1 MTVPVRFSLALTLG
15 LSILPRAFG
24 GATDAV
30 PPEPVP
36 LALNLTNQQIAETI
50 AARLR
55 QSGMLQHYDIDVRY
69 RDGSAELSGSVAD
82 AGQRDR
88 VLRLVRDVAGVRQ
101 VVDRLSVAGA
111 IVPVQA
117 AAVPEALPPV
127 SALDAPPPAA
137 APAAPPAAGANA
149 APPEAT
155 PIFQAPG
162 VAPNTANPPRM
173 PPYAW
178 PTYAPYNNYSRV
190 ATPLAYPYN
199 SFPFIGPVYPF
210 PKVPLGWRSVKLEWD
225 DGYWWF
231 SKTASRWDWWKLRYY

>member
-36 LALNLTNQQIAETI
+36 LALNLTNQQIAESI

-82 AGQRDR
+82 AAQRDQ

-127 SALDAPPPAA
+127 SALTAPPPAV
-137 APAAPPAAGANA
+137 APLAPPAAGANA

-231 SKTASRWDWWKLRYY
+231 SKTASHWDWWKLRYY